1 MDDATLVERLE
12 GMKRED
18 MQQDLS
24 CFATGYLVLEARER
38 GIEGFTQGLPPW
50 MTLDYLMDSRNTVP
64 HGVFRM
70 LAQRIKD
77 NAGNQ
82 SPDLIRDVAHR
93 AVEFD
98 DVVTSMV
105 RRVGSIWA
113 GLWTTTFLGNFI
125 TKDQYVNVK
134 RIGRE
139 GKTVRGRAIH
149 YFMEPMK
156 ELYYE
161 QSTATRG
168 YYEFLPLLWQRSV
181 PGVQPMRVEQVVSR
195 FSPEKLLNEDYAF
208 AARALGIKDVTRDKE
223 GKLCIDGEVYGL
235 PVAEEEIV
243 RAWGM
248 DRTKIRYA
256 SKPIR
261 MIKPVEFNGET
272 ILPKNAIFDG
282 PASVYQWEYDKLPW
296 YAGLRMVIA
305 GVQERIGGTRH
316 LKNALEEEK
325 QQRMLAEKNRERAQ
339 KNYELAEEQR
349 GLAEA
354 RAAEMQQL
362 LYAQDH
368 EVRGEGNVA
377 VNELNRAEKRFGEF
391 RTTLDN
397 ILGDLEQGIQSMI
410 ATSTTSGVDEG
421 KLGEMFGPV
430 ILCYESLERV
440 LSETTVG
447 NVAMRISLARRRIEY
462 VQSFLR
468 NISFYSRVDINAL
481 GAEAPAGSFF
491 EALEESIKMYN
502 EDNVATAH
510 RLGNEPELIML
521 NATREYDGP
530 ISVPHEAAQ
539 MIMYNL
545 MRNSQELGTKKV
557 DLTVT
562 DNGERVTVHYRDYT
576 GMPMS
581 PAIAH
586 AYERGEAPPSQ
597 GSHLG
602 LGNRIIHRV
611 VSTMG
616 GTLRVAPETDGTSF
630 FIQFKKVNDV
640 RYTYA

>member
-1 MDDATLVERLE
+1 MNDATLVERLVE
-12 GMKRED
+12 MRRED
-18 MQQDLS
+18 MRQDLS
-24 CFATGYLVLEARER
+24 CFATWYLVLEAEKQ
-38 GIEGFTQGLPPW
+38 GIPDFFAGLPGW
-50 MTLDYLMDSRNTVP
+50 MDKDYLTDSKNSVS
-64 HGVFRM
+64 HAVFRI
-70 LAQRIKD
+70 LADRIKH

-82 SPDLIRDVAHR
+82 SPDLIRTVARH
-93 AVEFD
+93 ATEFD
-98 DVVTSMV
+98 DVVTSFV
-105 RRVGSIWA
+105 RGGGSIGF
-113 GLWTTTFLGNFI
+113 GLWLTTFLGNFI
-125 TKDQYVNVK
+125 TKDQYVDVQTTGK
-134 RIGRE
+134 E
-139 GKTVRGRAIH
+139 GKTVQGRTVH
-149 YFMEPMK
+149 YFMEQMK
-156 ELYYE
+156 DLYYE
-161 QSTATRG
+161 QSTATIG
-168 YYEFLPLLWQRSV
+168 YYQFLPLLWRRSV
-181 PGVQPMRVEQVVSR
+181 SGIHPMRVEQAVSR
-195 FSPEKLLNEDYAF
+195 FSPEKLLGEDYAF
-208 AARALGIKDVTRDKE
+208 AARALGIKQVTRDEE
-223 GKLCIDGEVYGL
+223 GKLFIDGELYGL

-248 DRTKIRYA
+248 DRTKIKYV

-261 MIKPVEFNGET
+261 MMRAVEFNGET
-272 ILPKNAIFDG
+272 ILPKDAIFDG

-325 QQRMLAEKNRERAQ
+325 KQRALAENNRQRAEKN
-339 KNYELAEEQR
+339 YE
-349 GLAEA
+349 LAEA

-377 VNELNRAEKRFGEF
+377 VNELNRAERRFGEF
-391 RTTLDN
+391 RTTLEE
-397 ILGDLEQGIQSMI
+397 IRGRLEQEILSMM
-410 ATSTTSGVDEG
+410 ATSTTSGVEEG
-421 KLGEMFGPV
+421 KLNEMFGPI
-430 ILCYESLERV
+430 ILCYENLERV
-440 LSETTVG
+440 LGETTVG
-447 NVAMRISLARRRIEY
+447 NVATRISLARRRIEY

-481 GAEAPAGSFF
+481 RAEAPAGSFF

-557 DLTVT
+557 DLTVA